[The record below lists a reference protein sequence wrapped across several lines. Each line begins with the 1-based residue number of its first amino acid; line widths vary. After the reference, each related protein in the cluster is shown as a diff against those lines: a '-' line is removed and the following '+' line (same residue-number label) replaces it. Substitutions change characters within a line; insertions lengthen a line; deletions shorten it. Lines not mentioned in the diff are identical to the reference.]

1 MLQFGASV
9 VNYSSRNI
17 HQPSPIDPA
26 VFEALA
32 GPAALRATG
41 QLMAMLTRMVIAE
54 VVAVAV
60 AAWLASFIYNW
71 TVLSRWPPA
80 EQYIS
85 AALLIALLVLLVS
98 LASRHFSALQTQPR
112 HRFLWNGLGA
122 VALAFSFFLSMLFVL
137 KIAEWYSRGSFFFQ
151 FLAVCIAVVAV
162 RGISH
167 ARLQAAI
174 ASGLVEARRAVL
186 IGDPIYQG
194 EVINR
199 LKDAGILTVGLF
211 PFPDYGDAAGE
222 PLGATSENPRRMIET
237 FRTLR
242 PDDIVIL
249 ATADDLPRTA
259 HLADTLSELPVAL
272 HVVPAGV
279 SDLLASSR
287 LAELGS
293 LLTIQVLHPPL
304 SAVEQAIKRAFDIVA
319 ASVGLL
325 VLSPLFLI
333 VSIAVKLDS
342 RGPSF
347 FRQTR
352 HGYNNETIRV
362 FKFRSMTSLEDGNQF
377 TQAVKDD
384 PRVTRLGRLLRRTNI
399 DELPQLL
406 NVLSGE
412 MSIVGPRPHPIA
424 LNAMFQQHISPF
436 SRRHNVKPGIT
447 GWAQVN
453 GYRGE
458 TDTLEKMQRR
468 FEHDLYYIDNWS
480 LMLDMK
486 IILMTLFSKRAYAN
500 AC

>member
-1 MLQFGASV
+1 MGRRQ

-17 HQPSPIDPA
+17 HRAVPIDPA

-32 GPAALRATG
+32 GPAAPRAKG
-41 QLMAMLTRMVIAE
+41 HLAAMLTRMVVAE
-54 VVAVAV
+54 VVAVTL

-71 TVLSRWPPA
+71 TVLSRWPPM
-80 EQYIS
+80 EQYVS

-98 LASRHFSALQTQPR
+98 LGFRHFSAIQTQPR

-122 VALAFSFFLSMLFVL
+122 VALAFSFFLSMLFIL

-151 FLAVCIAVVAV
+151 FLAVGIAVVAV

-167 ARLQAAI
+167 ARLQSAI
-174 ASGLVEARRAVL
+174 ASGLVEARRTIL
-186 IGDPIYQG
+186 IGDPIHQR
-194 EVINR
+194 EVVNR
-199 LKDAGILTVGLF
+199 LKDVGILTVGSF
-211 PFPDYGDAAGE
+211 SFPDYGGAVCE
-222 PLGATSENPRRMIET
+222 PNDGNSENTRRMVET

-249 ATADDLPRTA
+249 ATADELPRTA
-259 HLADTLSELPVAL
+259 RLADTLSELPVAL
-272 HVVPAGV
+272 HVVPVGV
-279 SDLLASSR
+279 GDLLASSR

-304 SAVEQAIKRAFDIVA
+304 SAFDQAIKRVFDIVT

-333 VSIAVKLDS
+333 VSIAIKLDS
-342 RGPSF
+342 RGPVL
-347 FRQTR
+347 FRQVR
-352 HGYNNETIRV
+352 HGYNNDTIRV
-362 FKFRSMTSLEDGNQF
+362 TKFRSMTTMEDGDKF
-377 TQAVKDD
+377 TQAVKNDA
-384 PRVTRLGRLLRRTNI
+384 RVTRLGRLLRRTNI
-399 DELPQLL
+399 DELPQLF

-424 LNAMFQQHISPF
+424 LNAMFQQQISPF

-480 LMLDMK
+480 LMLDTK
-486 IILMTLFSKRAYAN
+486 IILMTLFSRSAYMN
-500 AC
+500 AL